1 VEFFVTRPARFG
13 NFYSGTFIDLREDEM
28 SNLNEIAH
36 RHGRDR
42 WKDALFIAA
51 ALLLTAISIGSVTS
65 KAQGSVQQAKWEV
78 SMTETPEL
86 LR

>member
-1 VEFFVTRPARFG
+1 
-13 NFYSGTFIDLREDEM
+13 M
-28 SNLNEIAH
+28 SNLNEIKN
-36 RHGRDR
+36 RHGQDR
-42 WKDALFIAA
+42 WKDAMFILA

-65 KAQGSVQQAKWEV
+65 KAQGSVHQGKWEV

>member
-1 VEFFVTRPARFG
+1 
-13 NFYSGTFIDLREDEM
+13 M

-42 WKDALFIAA
+42 WKDAVFIAA